1 MMIHHTI
8 FKHCKTEAK
17 VKLTTV
23 KAGYKFTQLIT
34 IRETNSHGLRVKKK
48 KKRIIEKVTSKN
60 TERT

>member
-34 IRETNSHGLRVKKK
+34 IRETNSHGLRLKKK
-48 KKRIIEKVTSKN
+48 KKKDYRKSDF
-60 TERT
+60 